1 MQKNNGT
8 TYTLKIRG
16 KRGNFLL
23 KIKKNE
29 KKKTRDKPK
38 KKPKVGLVV
47 EKKVAKNLLPHLH
60 RKILKGVLI

>member
-29 KKKTRDKPK
+29 KKKKLGTNQK
-38 KKPKVGLVV
+38 
-47 EKKVAKNLLPHLH
+47 KNLKL
-60 RKILKGVLI
+60 GW